1 MLPVIQ
7 SHTSLRAIAAL
18 LVGYGHYTHVFAPDL
33 FVGRTYLGVD
43 FFFLLS
49 GFILHRVYSPMF
61 AAGVRRADWSR
72 FMLRRLARI
81 YPLHLAMLGVVLV
94 ILRFRIPAG
103 DWAVFALNLGLVQ
116 GWGFTDRMLFN
127 PPSWSISAEFAAY
140 LLFPALVA
148 ISGAVWG
155 RWAMGLGCLACYAL
169 LWRLGGGSLDLDAI
183 GPQNALLR
191 VAAAFPLG
199 MLLARYSL
207 AAPVGGGAWQAAAA
221 VLTAAALWAGVP
233 DILVLPPLAL
243 LMLSTVAPQ
252 GALSR
257 GLSWRPLVRLGEMSY
272 GLYLIQWPVM
282 MLMFSLNPKL
292 AQIMPE
298 SSQSVVS
305 LALFLALL
313 LGLSALSFYGVERPI
328 MAWVRRRTAGP
339 KLAVAPLV

>member
-1 MLPVIQ
+1 MLPVIH

-49 GFILHRVYSPMF
+49 GFILHRVYGPMF
-61 AAGVRRADWSR
+61 ASGVRGADWGR

-81 YPLHLAMLGVVLV
+81 YPLHLAMLGAVLVVL
-94 ILRFRIPAG
+94 RFQIPAG
-103 DWAVFALNLGLVQ
+103 DWGVFALNLGLMQ

-140 LLFPALVA
+140 LLFPGLAA

-183 GPQNALLR
+183 GPENALLR

-207 AAPVGGGAWQAAAA
+207 ATPVVGGAWQVAA
-221 VLTAAALWAGVP
+221 VILTAVALWSGLP

-243 LMLSTVAPQ
+243 LIFSTVGTT

-257 GLSWRPLVRLGEMSY
+257 GLSWRPLVQLGEMSY

-292 AQIMPE
+292 AQVFAGH
-298 SSQSVVS
+298 SLSLVSV
-305 LALFLALL
+305 ALFLTLL

-339 KLAVAPLV
+339 RLAAAPLV